1 MIHSLSQ
8 KILPQKSSHQSS
20 YFYPSLTEKTNM
32 TPRILPQKSSHQSS
46 YFYPSLTE
54 KTNMTPRVAD
64 DAIKINH
71 N

>member
-1 MIHSLSQ
+1 MKSSGEKWIGNGNLKKIMNHSLSQ
-8 KILPQKSSHQSS
+8 K
-20 YFYPSLTEKTNM
+20 
-32 TPRILPQKSSHQSS
+32 ILPQKSSHQSS

>member
-32 TPRILPQKSSHQSS
+32 TPR
-46 YFYPSLTE
+46 T
-54 KTNMTPRVAD
+54 
-64 DAIKINH
+64 AIKINLTKLWCRS
-71 N
+71 NQAAVLLIAYGFRVP